1 MRTEPR
7 WSVQLFPL
15 WCAVAVLAQIGLMRS
30 LPYDLSGT
38 GSGVWH
44 FLACAAIGLLLWVA
58 FDVNRLLSLLKEILC
73 AASSQRSRRATSSR
87 S

>member
-1 MRTEPR
+1 MRTER
-7 WSVQLFPL
+7 GWSVQLFPL

-30 LPYDLSGT
+30 LPYDLTSA

-44 FLACAAIGLLLWVA
+44 TLAFAAIGLLLWVA
-58 FDVNRLLSLLKEILC
+58 FDVNRLLFLLKETLC